1 MAQSNQRT
9 ALALQRAEPIDTL
22 RTSET
27 PEGVEVGLRIAG
39 APVRFAAWLLDT
51 LIRTAAMIPVGML
64 LATFGEAG
72 QGMLLLVLFFSEW
85 FYPVLCELYWDG
97 QTPGKR
103 MFDLKVVRDDGA
115 AVDWTASTLRNFLRF
130 ADFLPMGYF
139 FGLLSVLA
147 TDEAK
152 RLGDLAAG
160 TVVIHVEKTD
170 AEHRG
175 LDLPGVPPLM
185 PPVHLTQREQAALIE
200 FAERANDWTE
210 DRQIELAD
218 QLEPLTGEFGMPGV
232 RRLQGY
238 ALWLLGR
245 R

>member
-1 MAQSNQRT
+1 MAEPNQRS
-9 ALALQRAEPIDTL
+9 ALALPIDTL

-27 PEGVEVGLRIAG
+27 PEGVEVGLRLAG

-51 LIRTAAMIPVGML
+51 LIRTAAMVPIGMIL
-64 LATFGEAG
+64 GTFGDAG
-72 QGMLLLVLFFSEW
+72 NGMFLLVLFFSEW
-85 FYPVLCELYWDG
+85 FYPVICELYWDG
-97 QTPGKR
+97 QTPGKK

-130 ADFLPMGYF
+130 ADFLPVGYF
-139 FGLLSVLA
+139 FGLLSVLV

-152 RLGDLAAG
+152 RLGDLAGG
-160 TVVIHVEKTD
+160 TVVIHVDKKDVELQ
-170 AEHRG
+170 A
-175 LDLPGVPPLM
+175 LDLPGVTPLM
-185 PPVHLTQREQAALIE
+185 PPVHLTQKEQAALIE
-200 FAERANDWTE
+200 FAERANEWTE

>member
-1 MAQSNQRT
+1 VAEPNQRS
-9 ALALQRAEPIDTL
+9 ALALPIDTL

-27 PEGVEVGLRIAG
+27 PEGVEVGLRLAG

-51 LIRTAAMIPVGML
+51 LIRTAAMVPIGMIL
-64 LATFGEAG
+64 GTFGDAG
-72 QGMLLLVLFFSEW
+72 NGMFLLVLFFSEW
-85 FYPVLCELYWDG
+85 FYPVICELYWDG
-97 QTPGKR
+97 QTPGKK

-130 ADFLPMGYF
+130 ADFLPVGYF
-139 FGLLSVLA
+139 FGLLSVLV

-160 TVVIHVEKTD
+160 TVVIHVDRKDVELQ
-170 AEHRG
+170 A
-175 LDLPGVPPLM
+175 LDLPGVTPLM
-185 PPVHLTQREQAALIE
+185 PPVHLTQKEQAALIE
-200 FAERANDWTE
+200 FAERANEWTE